1 MRTFFDYCY
10 YRISKAY
17 RSLSEKSFCD
27 WGFGV
32 LATTLGFYAL
42 MITTFILHLFNCKL
56 NREIII
62 IVLVPFILIDGIF
75 SFFYD
80 NKKKIDKYEKL
91 EKRYSNDCN
100 RIIKGL
106 IAFLFVI
113 GSLFSY
119 IAALL
124 ICGYW
129 VKI

>member
-1 MRTFFDYCY
+1 M
-10 YRISKAY
+10 
-17 RSLSEKSFCD
+17 SEKSFCD

-80 NKKKIDKYEKL
+80 NKKKKDKYEKL

-106 IAFLFVI
+106 IVFLFVI
-113 GSLFSY
+113 GSLLSY